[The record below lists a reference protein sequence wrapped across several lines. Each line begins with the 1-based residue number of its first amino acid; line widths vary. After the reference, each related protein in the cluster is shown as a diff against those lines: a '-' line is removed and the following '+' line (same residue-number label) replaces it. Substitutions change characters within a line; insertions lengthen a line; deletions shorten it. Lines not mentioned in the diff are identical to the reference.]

1 MSNSRRKMP
10 IYSVDGSIPD
20 HDSMN
25 KLLTRIMG
33 HRLDARRSIRVMT
46 ALLANPRIPLSN
58 TSLLVKLGLGLPEG
72 VAISFAL
79 FFAG

>member
-1 MSNSRRKMP
+1 
-10 IYSVDGSIPD
+10 
-20 HDSMN
+20 
-25 KLLTRIMG
+25 
-33 HRLDARRSIRVMT
+33 MT